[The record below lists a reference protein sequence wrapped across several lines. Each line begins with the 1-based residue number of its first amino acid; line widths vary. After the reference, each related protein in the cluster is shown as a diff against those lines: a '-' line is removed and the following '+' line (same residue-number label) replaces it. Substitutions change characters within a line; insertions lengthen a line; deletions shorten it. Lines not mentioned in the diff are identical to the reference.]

1 MYIYYISLYFQLLAG
16 LLPIIFYFNKLGKE
30 NLELLIL
37 FCASFIATLS
47 ILFTYQ
53 FKINNHNI
61 FNAYVIIEFCCIS
74 VFYSKLFKLKY
85 SKLIKLLIIPF
96 LFLFFFEIYQNDVI
110 ILGSKLTSLT
120 YIIYSISFFI
130 KYLNISR
137 RSNEYKFS
145 QAINASLFIYNC
157 SAFILIFYIMKLM
170 NSNLWYVHN
179 FIEGSSKLL
188 IAYALWKLPKTA
200 HS

>member
-16 LLPIIFYFNKLGKE
+16 LLPIIFYLNKLGKE

-37 FCASFIATLS
+37 FSSSFIATLS

-53 FKINNHNI
+53 FKINNHYI

-85 SKLIKLLIIPF
+85 DKLIKLLIIPF

-110 ILGSKLTSLT
+110 ILGSNLASII
-120 YIIYSISFFI
+120 YIIYSIDFFI
-130 KYLNISR
+130 KHLNIS
-137 RSNEYKFS
+137 SQSHEYKFT
-145 QAINASLFIYNC
+145 QAINTSLLIYNC
-157 SAFILIFYIMKLM
+157 SSFFLIFYIMKLM

>member
-1 MYIYYISLYFQLLAG
+1 MYIYYISLCFQLLAG
-16 LLPIIFYFNKLGKE
+16 LLPIIFYLNKLGKE

-53 FKINNHNI
+53 FKINNHYI

>member
-16 LLPIIFYFNKLGKE
+16 LLPIIFYLNKLGKE

-47 ILFTYQ
+47 ILFTNQ
-53 FKINNHNI
+53 FKINNHYI

>member
-16 LLPIIFYFNKLGKE
+16 LLPIIFYLNKLGKE